1 MLNNS
6 SNKEPESN
14 HSIVT
19 MTDII
24 TEFGNNRIHDGVNF
38 TINSGEIFGLLGGSG
53 AGKSTL
59 LRQMI
64 MLQSPTKGSISLLG
78 KKLHDLN
85 KQQQQE
91 LRLQWG
97 VLFQFGALY
106 SSLNVLENVSIG
118 LKEYTQIPKPLI
130 EEIAHSKIKMVGLP
144 AHAAYLYP
152 SELSGGMKKRV
163 GLARAL
169 AMEPKLLFLD
179 EPTSG
184 LDPSGA
190 RAFDHL
196 IVELKH
202 MLNLTIIMVT
212 HDLDTIEY
220 VLDRFII
227 LHQKKVLLEG
237 NMNDVKKMN
246 HPILHDFFKR
256 AN

>member
-1 MLNNS
+1 MLA
-6 SNKEPESN
+6 KQQP
-14 HSIVT
+14 IVQ
-19 MTDII
+19 MTNII
-24 TEFGNNRIHDGVNF
+24 TEFGSNRIHDGVSF
-38 TINSGEIFGLLGGSG
+38 GINRGEIFGLLGGSG

-64 MLQSPTKGSISLLG
+64 MLQEPQQGSISLLG
-78 KKLHDLN
+78 KQLN
-85 KQQQQE
+85 HLSKKEQQGI
-91 LRLQWG
+91 RLQWG

-106 SSLNVLENVSIG
+106 SSLSVLENVSVG
-118 LKEYTQIPKPLI
+118 LKEYTDIPPPLI
-130 EEIAHSKIKMVGLP
+130 EEIAHTKIKMVGLP

-169 AMEPKLLFLD
+169 AMDPKLLFLD

-184 LDPSGA
+184 LDPNSA

-202 MLNLTIIMVT
+202 MLGLTIVMVT

-227 LHQKKVLLEG
+227 LHQKKVLIEG
-237 NMNDVKKMN
+237 GMADVKRIS
-246 HPILHDFFKR
+246 HPALSEFFKR
-256 AN
+256 AK

>member
-1 MLNNS
+1 MT
-6 SNKEPESN
+6 KQQQT
-14 HSIVT
+14 IVQ
-19 MTDII
+19 MTNIV
-24 TEFGNNRIHDGVNF
+24 TEFGANRIHDGVNF
-38 TINSGEIFGLLGGSG
+38 SIRRGEIFGLLGGSG

-64 MLQSPTKGSISLLG
+64 MLQKPNQGAISLLG
-78 KKLHDLN
+78 KQLSHLN
-85 KQQQQE
+85 KTEQQAI
-91 LRLQWG
+91 RLQWG
-97 VLFQFGALY
+97 VLFQFGALF
-106 SSLNVLENVSIG
+106 SSLNVLENVAVS
-118 LKEYTQIPKPLI
+118 LKEYSNIPSSLI
-130 EEIAHSKIKMVGLP
+130 EEIAHTKIKMVGLP

-169 AMEPKLLFLD
+169 AMDPKLLFLD

-184 LDPSGA
+184 LDPNSA

-202 MLNLTIIMVT
+202 MLDLTIVMVT

-227 LHQKKVLLEG
+227 LHQKKVLIEG
-237 NMNDVKKMN
+237 SMADVQRMQ
-246 HPILHDFFKR
+246 HSALSEFFKR
-256 AN
+256 AK

>member
-1 MLNNS
+1 MTN
-6 SNKEPESN
+6 
-14 HSIVT
+14 IV
-19 MTDII
+19 
-24 TEFGNNRIHDGVNF
+24 TEFGRNRIHDGVSF
-38 TINSGEIFGLLGGSG
+38 RIRRGEIFGLLGGSG

-64 MLQSPTKGSISLLG
+64 MLQHPTQGSISLLG
-78 KKLHDLN
+78 QQLEHLDKQ
-85 KQQQQE
+85 KQQE
-91 LRLQWG
+91 IRLQWG
-97 VLFQFGALY
+97 VLFQFGALF
-106 SSLNVLENVSIG
+106 SSLNVLENVSVG
-118 LKEYTQIPKPLI
+118 LKEYTNLPPPLI
-130 EEIAHSKIKMVGLP
+130 EEIAHTKIKMVGLP
-144 AHAAYLYP
+144 PHSAYLYP

-184 LDPSGA
+184 LDPNSA

-202 MLNLTIIMVT
+202 MLDLTIVMVT

-227 LHQKKVLLEG
+227 LHQKKVLIEG
-237 NMNDVKKMN
+237 SMEDVQAMN
-246 HPILHDFFKR
+246 HPALHEFFKR
-256 AN
+256 AK